1 MTSSVIGLESFEPLT
16 YYGSYI
22 GMCCILAAFVFE
34 TRGVLNSRGIK
45 YLLLMAI
52 GSGILGIRAVHTGEW
67 AFVVLE
73 AAWLFA
79 SVLAIIKPMDQLES
93 PIDSIES

>member
-1 MTSSVIGLESFEPLT
+1 MTGSVIALESWEPFT

-22 GMCCILAAFVFE
+22 GMCCILGAFVFE
-34 TRGVLNSRGIK
+34 TRGVLDSRGLT

-52 GSGILGIRAVHTGEW
+52 GSGILGIRAMHTGEW
-67 AFVVLE
+67 AFVLLE

-79 SVLAIIKPMDQLES
+79 SLLAIFNPMAQS
-93 PIDSIES
+93 SSGIDSIEA

>member
-1 MTSSVIGLESFEPLT
+1 MTGTVIGLESLEPLT
-16 YYGSYI
+16 YYASYL
-22 GMCCILAAFVFE
+22 GMCCILGAFVFE
-34 TRGVLNSRGIK
+34 TRGVLNSRGLN

-79 SVLAIIKPMDQLES
+79 SILAIFRPMDELES
-93 PIDSIES
+93 NIG

>member
-1 MTSSVIGLESFEPLT
+1 MTGTVIAFESLEPIT

-22 GMCCILAAFVFE
+22 GMCCILGAFVLE
-34 TRGVLNSRGIK
+34 TRGILNSRGIR

-52 GSGILGIRAVHTGEW
+52 GSGILGVRAMHTGEW

-73 AAWLFA
+73 VAWLFA
-79 SVLAIIKPMDQLES
+79 SLLGIFKPMQQFKATAAA
-93 PIDSIES
+93 